1 MKGEKGVKRL
11 YDRAPILFA
20 GIWILLYIALPM
32 LLLRLWGPQY
42 GVLAGHLVLAAALLA
57 FLLICGLT
65 GSCGLARWSKDQKR
79 LLYLIPLWIVAA
91 GNLWGGI
98 RPEALRSLNP
108 AEVLTMALVGLLEEL
123 LFRCLLL
130 RGLERRLGRKATV
143 ILSSLIFGLI
153 HGANLL
159 VGQELAA
166 TGLQILS
173 ATAWGFLAAMVYCR
187 GGSLLPCILAHAL
200 LDITS
205 LFTATGPVLSLVFV
219 GTTVLISLVYGLYLA
234 KLPQKTPSP

>member
-1 MKGEKGVKRL
+1 MKRL

-20 GIWILLYIALPM
+20 GLWILLYIGLPM
-32 LLLRLWGPQY
+32 LLNRLWGPRY

-57 FLLICGLT
+57 FLVICGLA
-65 GSCGLARWSKDQKR
+65 GSFGLTRWAKDQKR

-91 GNLWGGI
+91 GNLWGGVS
-98 RPEALRSLNP
+98 REALRSLNP

-130 RGLERRLGRKATV
+130 RGLERRLGRKAAV

-173 ATAWGFLAAMVYCR
+173 AAAWGFLAAMVYCR

>member
-1 MKGEKGVKRL
+1 MKRFF
-11 YDRAPILFA
+11 DRAPILFA
-20 GIWILLYIALPM
+20 GLWILLYIGLPM
-32 LLLRLWGPQY
+32 LLNRLWGPRY

-57 FLLICGLT
+57 FLLIF
-65 GSCGLARWSKDQKR
+65 GLAGSFGMTRWAKDQKR

-91 GNLWGGI
+91 GNLWGGVS
-98 RPEALRSLNP
+98 RETLRSLNP

-123 LFRCLLL
+123 LFRGLLL
-130 RGLERRLGRKATV
+130 RGLERRLGRKTAV
-143 ILSSLIFGLI
+143 ILSALLFGLI

-159 VGQELAA
+159 AGQELAA

-173 ATAWGFLAAMVYCR
+173 AAAWGFLAAMVYCR

-205 LFTATGPVLSLVFV
+205 LFTANGPVLSLVFT
-219 GTTVLISLVYGLYLA
+219 GITVLISLAYGLYLA